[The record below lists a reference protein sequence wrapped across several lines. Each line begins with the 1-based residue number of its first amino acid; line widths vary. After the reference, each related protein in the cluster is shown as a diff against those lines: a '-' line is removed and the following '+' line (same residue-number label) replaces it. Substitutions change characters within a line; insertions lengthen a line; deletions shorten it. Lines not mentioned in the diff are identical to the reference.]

1 MINFVPKYDQI
12 KFMKKILFIYSVLLM
27 GVASAQSIKYGVT
40 ANFHKG
46 STVNI
51 HDKSKG
57 NFGAGVGLFA
67 DFSLVNNDIY
77 DSAWLYFTPQL
88 EFSMEGER
96 GQAWNDKVAAQ
107 QKYDNYYVAL
117 PLYIKYFLRNHGY
130 KSDIYFMFGPK
141 FEFLVSNKVDEAQAI
156 SYANSIGYSNS
167 PDDIALGAKSLSS
180 IGLNNKIA
188 KFGYGLSLVAGVR
201 VDEKWNVFL
210 RFDRGLSKVY
220 PDYTKY
226 STYNRLLAIGIN
238 YYIGETN

>member
-1 MINFVPKYDQI
+1 
-12 KFMKKILFIYSVLLM
+12 MKKLVLIYSLLLM
-27 GVASAQSIKYGVT
+27 AVVNAQSIKYGVT

-57 NFGAGVGLFA
+57 NFGGGIGVFA
-67 DFSLVNNDIY
+67 DFSLVQNDIY

-107 QKYDNYYVAL
+107 QRYDNYYVAL

-130 KSDIYFMFGPK
+130 KSDIYFMLGPK
-141 FEFLVSNKVDEAQAI
+141 LEFLIANKVDEAQAI
-156 SYANSIGYSNS
+156 AYANSIGYTNS
-167 PDDIALGAKSLSS
+167 QQAIDLGAKSLSAA
-180 IGLNNKIA
+180 GLDNKIA
-188 KFGYGLSLVAGVR
+188 KFGYGLSLVAGVK

-226 STYNRLLAIGIN
+226 STYNRMLAIGIN
-238 YYIGETN
+238 YYLGETK